1 VTAARRIPAKGPAWA
16 GAGVGW
22 ALAVALAWAAAEGPA
37 DAGPSAEGPAL
48 VSPDKGTAAF
58 GPLSPR
64 VEAPVGLGSPRPAP
78 FFDARRRR
86 TDYAGPGREAPE
98 PAGAAEVLIGYFGP
112 SDPADPLG
120 GDLWRAASLAIEEAN
135 ARGSHRGKPFRL
147 LPVWS
152 ENPWGSGIARL
163 ARMVYGKEVWAL
175 VGGIDGPSTHLAEQV
190 VAKARLAL
198 VSPVASD
205 PSVNLANVPW
215 TFSVAP
221 DGERVAE
228 ALAGAVATQGVAGRL
243 LLLASDGHD
252 ARVLAAD
259 VERAL
264 AQRGLGLLYRFRFR
278 GGDEEALGAVA
289 RRVAG
294 ARPTAVVL
302 AAGPVEAAR
311 MLRALRRAGVRA
323 PVFGGPAM
331 GRRALLEADGP
342 AAEGV
347 VFALPADP
355 GAGRRFAEAFRRRF
369 GRAPDWAA
377 RCTYDA
383 VRMVVAAVERAGL
396 NRARIRDALA
406 ALAPWPGAGGAVVWD
421 GLGRN
426 RRGVVLASVRGGRVI
441 PLPAPG
447 EPSSARTVS
456 LPR

>member
-1 VTAARRIPAKGPAWA
+1 M
-16 GAGVGW
+16 
-22 ALAVALAWAAAEGPA
+22 
-37 DAGPSAEGPAL
+37 PSAERPAL
-48 VSPDKGTAAF
+48 VSPDEGTAAF
-58 GPLSPR
+58 GCLSPG
-64 VEAPVGLGSPRPAP
+64 VGAPVGLGSPRPAP

-86 TDYAGPGREAPE
+86 TDYAGPGREVPE
-98 PAGAAEVLIGYFGP
+98 PARAAEVLIGYFGP

-120 GDLWRAASLAIEEAN
+120 GDLWRAASLAVEEAN
-135 ARGSHRGKPFRL
+135 ARGGRRGKPFRL

-163 ARMVYGKEVWAL
+163 TRMVYGKGVWAL

-228 ALAGAVATQGVAGRL
+228 TLAGAVAAQGVAGRL

-252 ARVLAAD
+252 ARVLAAE

-264 AQRGLGLLYRFRFR
+264 TRRGLGLLYRFRFR

-289 RRVAG
+289 RRAAG

-331 GRRALLEADGP
+331 GRRALLEAAGP

-347 VFALPADP
+347 VFPLPADP
-355 GAGRRFAEAFRRRF
+355 GAGRRFAEVFRRRH
-369 GRAPDWAA
+369 GHAPDWAA
-377 RCTYDA
+377 VCTYDA
-383 VRMVVAAVERAGL
+383 VRLVVAAVERAGL
-396 NRARIRDALA
+396 NRVRIRDALA
-406 ALAPWPGAGGAVVWD
+406 ALGPWPGAAGAVVWD

-426 RRGVVLASVRGGRVI
+426 RRGVVLATVRGGRVI
-441 PLPAPG
+441 PMPAPRG
-447 EPSSARTVS
+447 PSAARAVS